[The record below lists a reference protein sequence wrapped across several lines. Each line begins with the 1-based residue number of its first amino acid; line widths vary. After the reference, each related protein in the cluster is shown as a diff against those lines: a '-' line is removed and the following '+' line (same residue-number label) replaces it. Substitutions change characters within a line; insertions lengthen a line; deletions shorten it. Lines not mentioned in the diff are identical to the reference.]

1 MYAPPLNG
9 AERMSANS
17 LTVLAAYLLFG
28 LLASVFLKQG
38 MPEDWEEGLLAS
50 VLGPPLFVLIATAVL
65 GNFVWQRLTIRSRHG
80 VER

>member
-9 AERMSANS
+9 AELMSAYS
-17 LTVLAAYLLFG
+17 LTAFAAYLLFG
-28 LLASVFLKQG
+28 LLASLFLKQG

-65 GNFVWQRLTIRSRHG
+65 GNFVWQRLTVRSRHG
-80 VER
+80 AAR